1 MKTISG
7 QITRITEI
15 CRGGFYSQPELQK
28 GNENMSNQQL
38 TPEQMKV
45 FNKALEERIT
55 EANKDKTKW
64 KTVLPDLMAADVF
77 TVAAVGDKTDAN
89 GNRLLNVMMM
99 QNKDGQQMIPF
110 FTSPARMSVLANE
123 QHKTFNCM
131 KINTTR
137 LFNAIKGRTA
147 VLNPGSTCGRL
158 FTPFEMNLL
167 VMENKDQLESK
178 PAPAPTPAPTD
189 TLVEE

>member
-1 MKTISG
+1 MA
-7 QITRITEI
+7 
-15 CRGGFYSQPELQK
+15 
-28 GNENMSNQQL
+28 NQQL

-55 EANKDKTKW
+55 EANEDKTKTKW
-64 KTVLPDLMAADVF
+64 KKVLPDLMAADVF
-77 TVAAVGDKTDAN
+77 AVAALGDKTDAN

-99 QNKDGQQMIPF
+99 TNKDGQQAIPF
-110 FTSPARMSVLANE
+110 FTSPNRMSVLATPD
-123 QHKTFNCM
+123 HKTFNCM

-137 LFNAIKGRTA
+137 LFNAIKGKTA
-147 VLNPGSTCGRL
+147 VLNPGSTCSRV

-167 VMENKDQLESK
+167 VMENKDQLEVK

>member
-1 MKTISG
+1 MA
-7 QITRITEI
+7 
-15 CRGGFYSQPELQK
+15 
-28 GNENMSNQQL
+28 NQQL

-55 EANKDKTKW
+55 EANEDKTKTKW
-64 KTVLPDLMAADVF
+64 KKVLPDLMAADVF
-77 TVAAVGDKTDAN
+77 AVAALGDKTDAN

-99 QNKDGQQMIPF
+99 TSKDGQQAIPF
-110 FTSPARMSVLANE
+110 FTSPNRMSVLATPE
-123 QHKTFNCM
+123 HKTFNCM

-137 LFNAIKGRTA
+137 LFNAIKGKTA
-147 VLNPGSTCGRL
+147 VLNPGSPCSRV

-167 VMENKDQLESK
+167 VMENKDQLEVK

>member
-1 MKTISG
+1 MA
-7 QITRITEI
+7 
-15 CRGGFYSQPELQK
+15 
-28 GNENMSNQQL
+28 NQQL

-55 EANKDKTKW
+55 EANEDKTKTKW
-64 KTVLPDLMAADVF
+64 KSVLPDLMAADVF
-77 TVAAVGDKTDAN
+77 AVAALGDQTDAN

-99 QNKDGQQMIPF
+99 TNKNGQQVIPF
-110 FTSPARMSVLANE
+110 FTSPNRMSALATPDR
-123 QHKTFNCM
+123 KSFNCM

-137 LFNAIKGRTA
+137 LFNAIKGKTA
-147 VLNPGSTCGRL
+147 VLNPGSPCSRL

-167 VMENKDQLESK
+167 VMENKDQLAVK

-189 TLVEE
+189 TLVED

>member
-1 MKTISG
+1 MA
-7 QITRITEI
+7 
-15 CRGGFYSQPELQK
+15 
-28 GNENMSNQQL
+28 NQQL
-38 TPEQMKV
+38 TAEQMKV
-45 FNKALEERIT
+45 FNKALEDRIT
-55 EANKDKTKW
+55 EANQDKTKTKW
-64 KTVLPDLMAADVF
+64 KNVLPDLMAADVF
-77 TVAAVGDKTDAN
+77 AVAALGDKTDAN

-99 QNKDGQQMIPF
+99 TNKEGQQIIPF
-110 FTSPARMSVLANE
+110 FTSPNRLSVLANA

-147 VLNPGSTCGRL
+147 VLNPGSPCSRV

-167 VMENKDQLESK
+167 VMENKDQLETK
-178 PAPAPTPAPTD
+178 PAPEPTAAPTD

>member
-1 MKTISG
+1 MA
-7 QITRITEI
+7 
-15 CRGGFYSQPELQK
+15 
-28 GNENMSNQQL
+28 NQQL
-38 TPEQMKV
+38 TPEQMKI

-55 EANKDKTKW
+55 EANEDKTKTKW
-64 KTVLPDLMAADVF
+64 KKVLPDLMAADVF
-77 TVAAVGDKTDAN
+77 AVAALGDKTDAN

-99 QNKDGQQMIPF
+99 TSKDGQQAIPF
-110 FTSPARMSVLANE
+110 FTSPNRMSVLATPE
-123 QHKTFNCM
+123 HKTFNCM

-137 LFNAIKGRTA
+137 LFNAIKGKTA
-147 VLNPGSTCGRL
+147 VLNPGSPCSRV

-167 VMENKDQLESK
+167 VMENKDQLEVK

>member
-1 MKTISG
+1 MA
-7 QITRITEI
+7 
-15 CRGGFYSQPELQK
+15 
-28 GNENMSNQQL
+28 NQQL

-55 EANKDKTKW
+55 EANEDKTKTKW
-64 KTVLPDLMAADVF
+64 KKVLPDLMAADVF
-77 TVAAVGDKTDAN
+77 AVAALGDKTDAN

-99 QNKDGQQMIPF
+99 TSKDAQQAIPF
-110 FTSPARMSVLANE
+110 FTSPNRMSVLATPE
-123 QHKTFNCM
+123 HKTFNCM

-137 LFNAIKGRTA
+137 LFNAIKGKTA
-147 VLNPGSTCGRL
+147 VLNPGSPCSRV

-167 VMENKDQLESK
+167 VMENKDQLEVK

>member
-1 MKTISG
+1 MA
-7 QITRITEI
+7 
-15 CRGGFYSQPELQK
+15 
-28 GNENMSNQQL
+28 NQQL

-55 EANKDKTKW
+55 EANEDKTKTKW
-64 KTVLPDLMAADVF
+64 KKVLPDLMAADVF
-77 TVAAVGDKTDAN
+77 AVAALGDKTDAN

-99 QNKDGQQMIPF
+99 TNKDGQQAIPF
-110 FTSPARMSVLANE
+110 FTSPNRMSVLATPD
-123 QHKTFNCM
+123 HKTFNCM

-137 LFNAIKGRTA
+137 LFNAIKGKTA
-147 VLNPGSTCGRL
+147 VLNPGSTCGRV

-167 VMENKDQLESK
+167 VMENKDQLEVK
-178 PAPAPTPAPTD
+178 PTPAPTPAPTD